1 MAKNLKGAFESVP
14 FHENES
20 LLMYINTE
28 NADFDTHWHPAAELI
43 MPIENGYQVTIGRQ
57 VYRLK
62 ERDILF
68 IPPGELH
75 SLQAPP
81 GGKRMVFLFNFT
93 PICSLRD
100 FSSLLPVLAQPMLI
114 SHNESNVSGTLGD
127 AKSGLRTA
135 GSGSRFA
142 DALYDLQ
149 AGMRTEDGTHRFPDR
164 EDSKAAVQHGNGFA
178 NPSVKDVDL
187 HAEIERLLQR
197 IIDIYPDR
205 SEPLRVPMIYSYLI
219 QFFVCL
225 GRHRIRR
232 DMLTPDSKT
241 RRQSDCYERLNASLN
256 FINSNYM
263 NDISVE
269 DAARAAGFS
278 KFHFSRLFKQFT
290 EQTFCEYLNQRRI
303 SAAETLLLNP
313 RLSVTD
319 VALQS
324 GFSSLSTFNRTFRAL
339 KSCTPSEF
347 KAYHQRRGL
356 RIRRHGSSPTA
367 SPEPAM
373 PEPAVRETASA
384 KSF

>member
-14 FHENES
+14 FHDNES
-20 LLMYINTE
+20 ILMYINAE

-57 VYRLK
+57 VYRMK

-75 SLQAPP
+75 SLQAPS
-81 GGKRMVFLFNFT
+81 GGRRMILLFNFA
-93 PICSLRD
+93 PISSLQD
-100 FSSLLPVLAQPMLI
+100 FSPLLPVLAQPMLI
-114 SHNESNVSGTLGD
+114 AHAGPAPAETLAD
-127 AKSGLRTA
+127 SKSGVSLRNET
-135 GSGSRFA
+135 GR
-142 DALYDLQ
+142 DA
-149 AGMRTEDGTHRFPDR
+149 ED
-164 EDSKAAVQHGNGFA
+164 ES
-178 NPSVKDVDL
+178 L
-187 HAEIERLLQR
+187 HAEIEQLLRR

-225 GRHRIRR
+225 GRRRIRR
-232 DMLTPDSKT
+232 DLLTPDSKS

-256 FINSNYM
+256 FINANYM

-290 EQTFCEYLNQRRI
+290 DQTFCGYLNQRRI
-303 SAAETLLLNP
+303 STAETLLLNP

-324 GFSSLSTFNRTFRAL
+324 GFSSLSTFNRTFRTL

-356 RIRRHGSSPTA
+356 RIRRHNGEGSPARENDA
-367 SPEPAM
+367 SET
-373 PEPAVRETASA
+373 AVREAATAKESQD
-384 KSF
+384 

>member
-14 FHENES
+14 FHDNES

-75 SLQAPP
+75 SLQAPNS
-81 GGKRMVFLFNFT
+81 GKRMIFLFNFA
-93 PICSLRD
+93 PISSLRD

-114 SHNESNVSGTLGD
+114 SHNDPANSVAQPDPKADVT
-127 AKSGLRTA
+127 RTN
-135 GSGSRFA
+135 GFERFA
-142 DALYDLQ
+142 AERD
-149 AGMRTEDGTHRFPDR
+149 T
-164 EDSKAAVQHGNGFA
+164 
-178 NPSVKDVDL
+178 L
-187 HAEIERLLQR
+187 HEEIEQLLQR

-225 GRHRIRR
+225 GRRRIRR
-232 DMLTPDSKT
+232 DMLTPDSKS

-269 DAARAAGFS
+269 DAARTAGFS

-290 EQTFCEYLNQRRI
+290 DQTFCGYLNQRRI

-324 GFSSLSTFNRTFRAL
+324 GFSSLSTFNRTFRTL
-339 KSCTPSEF
+339 KACTPSEF

-356 RIRRHGSSPTA
+356 RIRRHAGSTA
-367 SPEPAM
+367 G
-373 PEPAVRETASA
+373 SA
-384 KSF
+384 EAAAQE